1 MERNAKLLKY
11 LDRYFGIPMIA
22 LIGILKKRRHKPKE
36 IRSIG
41 IFAFAAI
48 GDSILSSILI
58 TSIKRAWP
66 DAKIVIFASK
76 ANAPIYSVL
85 SGFDELVVLP
95 ITKPWKALPILRKYS
110 VDVLIDTSQWPRL
123 GALYVALANARWS
136 VGFKTAEQYR
146 AAAYDV
152 AVEHSSR
159 CHEVDNF
166 KRLLDP
172 LGIEPDSRLAL
183 AENLKNTKNLKLVLP
198 TEKYVVLHPW
208 ASGSNYQLREWPSAH
223 WSSLAKELAK
233 SNIEIVVSG
242 SAADEL
248 KANQLAQELNLGDKV
263 RVIAGKTSLAE
274 FSNILLHAQA
284 CISVNTGVA
293 HLAAS
298 LNVPTVALNGPTNA
312 NRWGIRGENVINLNV
327 SQAQGGAFL
336 SLGFEYPQN
345 PNYIMNQISVATV
358 LGTLNELDVLG

>member
-11 LDRYFGIPMIA
+11 LDRYLGIPLIA
-22 LIGILKKRRHKPKE
+22 LIGIFKKRRHKPKE
-36 IRSIG
+36 IRSVG

-48 GDSILSSILI
+48 GDSILSSVLI
-58 TSIKRAWP
+58 TSIKRIWP

-85 SGFDELVVLP
+85 SGFDELVALP
-95 ITKPWKALPILRKYS
+95 ITKPWAALPILRKYS
-110 VDVLIDTSQWPRL
+110 IDVLIDTSQWSRL
-123 GALYVALANARWS
+123 GALYAALANAKWS
-136 VGFKTAEQYR
+136 IGFKTPEQYR
-146 AAAYDV
+146 AGAYDV
-152 AVEHSSR
+152 GVEHSSQ
-159 CHEVDNF
+159 CHEIDNF
-166 KRLLDP
+166 KRLLNP

-183 AENLKNTKNLKLVLP
+183 AENLKDIKNLKLVAP
-198 TEKYVVLHPW
+198 SERYVVLHPW
-208 ASGSNYQLREWPSAH
+208 ASGSHFQLREWPSSH

-233 SNIEIVVSG
+233 LNVDIVISG

-248 KANQLAQELNLGDKV
+248 KANQLAQEINLGDKV
-263 RVIAGKTSLAE
+263 RVIAGKASLAQ

-293 HLAAS
+293 HLAGS

-312 NRWGIRGENVINLNV
+312 ERWGIQGKNVINLNV
-327 SQAQGGAFL
+327 PKAQGGAFL

-345 PNYIMNQISVATV
+345 PNYIMNQLSVVTV
-358 LGTLNELDVLG
+358 LGALKKLDILS